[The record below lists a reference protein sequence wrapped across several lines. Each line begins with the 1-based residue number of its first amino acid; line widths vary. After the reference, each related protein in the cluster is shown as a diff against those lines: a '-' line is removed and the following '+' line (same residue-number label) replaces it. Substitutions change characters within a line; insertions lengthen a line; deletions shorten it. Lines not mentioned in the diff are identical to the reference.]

1 MGKIKEYKMS
11 ETQEKINQIQIIQ
24 QNIQNLSMQRQQF
37 QIQETEIESALS
49 ELEKTE
55 TSYKIIG
62 NIMVKTDKETLKK
75 DLQEKHEML
84 KIRINTIEK
93 QEDKMREKA
102 ESLQQE
108 VMKEI
113 EKNGNKQTK
122 TSGKH

>member
-1 MGKIKEYKMS
+1 MS
-11 ETQEKINQIQIIQ
+11 DAQEKINQMQIIQ
-24 QNIQNLSMQRQQF
+24 QNISNLSMQRQQF
-37 QIQETEIESALS
+37 QIQETEIESALK
-49 ELEKTE
+49 ELEKTD

-62 NIMVKTDKETLKK
+62 NIMVKTSKDDLKK

-84 KIRINTIEK
+84 KIRISTLEK

-108 VMKEI
+108 VLKEMD
-113 EKNGNKQTK
+113 KDGNKQSK